1 MNKSKLSVFKKI
13 PTVQTERLVLR
24 KLLPSDDADMFEYS
38 QNPAVTKYLLWDVH
52 INKKF
57 THSYLKFIQSQ
68 YSAGN
73 FYDWAMTLA
82 ESGKMIGT
90 CGFSSFDL
98 DNNAAEV
105 GYVLSPDY
113 WNKGIA
119 AEALQRVM
127 RFGFEELG
135 LHRIYARIMDGNKAS
150 ERVAEKCGMRHE
162 ATLKC
167 SLLVKGEYRTIKIY
181 AILREE
187 FLNQKDTLATQESKV
202 F

>member
-13 PTVQTERLVLR
+13 PTVETDRLTLR
-24 KLLPSDDADMFEYS
+24 KMLPSDDEDMFEYAK
-38 QNPAVTKYLLWDVH
+38 NPAVTRFLLWDAH
-52 INKKF
+52 INRKF

-73 FYDWAMTLA
+73 FYDWALTLT

-90 CGFSSFDL
+90 CGFSSFDI

-113 WNKGIA
+113 WGNGIA
-119 AEALQRVM
+119 AEALSRVM
-127 RFGFEELG
+127 RFGFEELE
-135 LHRIYARIMDGNKAS
+135 LHRIYARIMDGNAAS
-150 ERVAEKCGMRHE
+150 ESVAKKCGMRHE
-162 ATLKC
+162 ATLES
-167 SLLVKGEYRTIKIY
+167 SLFVKGEYRTIKIY

-187 FLNQKDTLATQESKV
+187 FYSR
-202 F
+202 

>member
-13 PTVQTERLVLR
+13 PTVTTDRLVMR
-24 KLLPSDDADMFEYS
+24 KMLPSDDEDMFEYAK
-38 QNPAVTKYLLWDVH
+38 NPAVTRYLLWEEHV
-52 INKKF
+52 NKKF

-73 FYDWAMTLA
+73 FYDWALTLA

-90 CGFSSFDL
+90 CGFSSFDES
-98 DNNAAEV
+98 NNAAEV
-105 GYVLSPDY
+105 GYVLSPDH
-113 WNKGIA
+113 WRKGIA
-119 AEALQRVM
+119 TEALLRVM

-135 LHRIYARIMDGNKAS
+135 LHRIYARIMEGNTAS
-150 ERVAEKCGMRHE
+150 EAVARKCGMRHE
-162 ATLKC
+162 ATFQS

-187 FLNQKDTLATQESKV
+187 FQRC